1 MVRNIGSAI
10 VGYAVFDTKVR
21 RVVLILRNRWLEEE
35 EEEEEKRERDARR
48 RQPQAG

>member
-35 EEEEEKRERDARR
+35 EEEEKRERDARR

>member
-35 EEEEEKRERDARR
+35 EEEEKRERDARR
-48 RQPQAG
+48 RQP

>member
-35 EEEEEKRERDARR
+35 EEEKRERDARR

>member
-35 EEEEEKRERDARR
+35 EKRERDARR